1 MKRILIAT
9 TIGLSVLASGCTGT
23 STTGAPTPTTGNTTL
38 TSVSDSTSGLEALAQ
53 KPCDLLTEAEVT
65 SLGIKSAGE
74 AAKVGTAEGCDWNE
88 SGKGGLRV
96 GIRTK
101 SGLKDLNAGGESS
114 ETKVGKYDAI
124 KVEAPDGAKGACTYL
139 IGVSES
145 SSVSIIGSLGL
156 TSTDTA
162 AACERASNAAD
173 LIAPKLP

>member
-1 MKRILIAT
+1 MKRLLIAT
-9 TIGLSVLASGCTGT
+9 TIGLSVLAAGCTGT
-23 STTGAPTPTTGNTTL
+23 TGTPTPTSGGTTT
-38 TSVSDSTSGLEALAQ
+38 TSESASGLEVVAQ
-53 KPCDLLTEAEVT
+53 KPCELLTETEVT

-96 GIRTK
+96 GIRTS
-101 SGLKDLNAGGESS
+101 SGLKDLSPGGESS
-114 ETKVGKYDAI
+114 PTKVGKYDAI
-124 KVEAPDGAKGACTYL
+124 KVEAPDGARGACTYL
-139 IGVSES
+139 IAVSES

-162 AACERASNAAD
+162 AACQRASKAAD